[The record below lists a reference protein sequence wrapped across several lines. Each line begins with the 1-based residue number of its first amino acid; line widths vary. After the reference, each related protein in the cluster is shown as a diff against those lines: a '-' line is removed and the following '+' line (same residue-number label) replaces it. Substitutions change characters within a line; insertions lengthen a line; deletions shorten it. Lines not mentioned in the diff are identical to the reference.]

1 MPPEGAEPF
10 LGKFEGLQVLF
21 FSSLLSSLAGLRDL
35 RCFLSSVSSVIYSM
49 VPEVNMVW
57 SEVVV
62 RNDWLFSGL
71 SHLTWDR
78 LHTKFY
84 L

>member
-1 MPPEGAEPF
+1 MPPEAAEPF
-10 LGKFEGLQVLF
+10 LGKSEGLQVLF

-57 SEVVV
+57 SEMIGYF
-62 RNDWLFSGL
+62 LAS
-71 SHLTWDR
+71 LT
-78 LHTKFY
+78 
-84 L
+84 